1 MPLINLI
8 QEQRLEIKR
17 NERKTRIFFMACVG
31 SVLLS
36 VGSWGALHFQTE
48 KLQSQES
55 DLRVLAQKTQPIM
68 NEIEATQRSYAD
80 VAPRLKTLED
90 AQVATGRW
98 NRILEHLALNTPSA
112 TWLTALR
119 CTAADPTAP
128 IGVSFAGLSN
138 RQELIGE
145 FMLRLQNC
153 SDLEAVGLK
162 FTAEKA
168 IQNSRNIEFEV
179 SANVAGSVQE
189 KSKNE
194 VKEEGA

>member
-17 NERKTRIFFMACVG
+17 RERTTRIYFMACVG

-36 VGSWGALHFQTE
+36 VGSWGFLHFQTE

-55 DLRVLAQKTQPIM
+55 ALRALAQKTQPIM
-68 NEIEATQRSYAD
+68 NEIEVTQRAYAE

-90 AQVATGRW
+90 AQMATGRW
-98 NRILEHLALNTPSA
+98 NRVLEHLALNTPA
-112 TWLTALR
+112 ETWLTAMR

-128 IGVSFAGLSN
+128 VNVSFAGLSN

-153 SDLEAVGLK
+153 TDLESVGLK

-168 IQNSRNIEFEV
+168 VQNSRNIEFEV
-179 SANVAGSVQE
+179 SANIAGSAEE

-194 VKEEGA
+194 IKEEGA